1 MRRGALVDRNRLFA
15 ALGTLLLAGP
25 ALAALP
31 EYTFQLQ
38 ARTNML
44 GNASGAYNLEPG
56 ALLSGSYTLP
66 LTKDR
71 RVGFTLAITPEG
83 APSLWY
89 GVEGKGERIYT
100 LPSIGVDARMGDPSL
115 DSRGNVVF
123 AVTGADSNADN
134 GIYLLNVDDPKQV
147 RVIREPL
154 GSSSWSSLVLNEA
167 QQFAARV
174 RVGIGNAYTL
184 YTPREGRYEVTLIAT
199 DRELDAASPYTYL
212 YSPNLNDLGQI
223 VAAVDLQPYSTE
235 WFQELRVWKPDGTSH
250 LLAESRGRNPSSSIF
265 RFASVQPA
273 LNNHGQVAF
282 LATVLDASKQKS
294 TALLLWNGAELKTLA
309 QDGQGDIKALES
321 FPPDINDQGLV
332 VFRAFRADGLRAVWV
347 SDGSSLKPVVTEHD
361 ELPSDLG
368 LARVDQE
375 TPSNPVFGGSPM
387 INSRGDV
394 SFCAGLAPPKD
405 DQEEWGSA
413 IYVAQSS
420 FAPPG
425 ESDGGV
431 DPDAGTEPD
440 GGGNPPSD
448 AGTEPDGGTHAP
460 DAGSGNPDP
469 GEPGSPSG
477 CGCQA
482 AASAALWPWALVG
495 LLRLAR
501 SRRARRQDGSRLD

>member
-1 MRRGALVDRNRLFA
+1 MKRSALVDRKSLFA

-25 ALAALP
+25 ALAELP
-31 EYTFQLQ
+31 RYTFQLQ
-38 ARTNML
+38 ARSNMV
-44 GNASGAYNLEPG
+44 GNSSGAYNLEPG
-56 ALLSGSYTLP
+56 ALLPGSYTLP

-71 RVGFTLAITPEG
+71 RVGFTLTFTPEG
-83 APSLWY
+83 SPSLWY

-100 LPSIGVDARMGDPSL
+100 LPSMGEDARMGDPSL
-115 DSRGNVVF
+115 DSQGNVVF
-123 AVTGADSNADN
+123 AVTGANDNTNN

-154 GSSSWSSLVLNEA
+154 GASSWSSLVLNEA
-167 QQFAARV
+167 QQFAART
-174 RVGIGNAYTL
+174 RVGIGNAYAL

-199 DRELDAASPYTYL
+199 DRDLDAASPYTYL

-223 VAAVDLQPYSTE
+223 VAAVDLQPATKE
-235 WFQELRVWKPDGTSH
+235 WFQELRVWNPEGTSH
-250 LLAESRGRNPSSSIF
+250 LIAESRGRNPSSSIY

-273 LNNHGQVAF
+273 LNNHGQIAF
-282 LATVLDASKQKS
+282 LALVRDAAEKQS
-294 TALLLWNGAELKTLA
+294 TALFLWDGDELKTLA
-309 QDGQGDIKALES
+309 QEGQGDIKELEI

-347 SDGSSLKPVVTEHD
+347 SDGETLEPVVTEHD
-361 ELPSDLG
+361 ILPSDLG
-368 LARVDQE
+368 PARVDQE
-375 TPSNPVFGGSPM
+375 TPSNPVFGGAPM
-387 INSRGDV
+387 INSRGDI

-420 FAPPG
+420 FTPPA

-431 DPDAGTEPD
+431 EPDAGTVPD
-440 GGGNPPSD
+440 GGD
-448 AGTEPDGGTHAP
+448 APDGGTQAP
-460 DAGSGNPDP
+460 DAGSDNPAP
-469 GEPGSPSG
+469 GGPGSPGG
-477 CGCQA
+477 CGCHA
-482 AASAALWPWALVG
+482 VASAALWPWALVG

>member
-1 MRRGALVDRNRLFA
+1 MKHRALVDRNPLFA
-15 ALGTLLLAGP
+15 ALGTLLLAAP

-31 EYTFQLQ
+31 EYTFLLQ
-38 ARTNML
+38 ARTNMV
-44 GNASGAYNLEPG
+44 GNGSGAYNLEPG

-66 LTKDR
+66 ITKDR

-83 APSLWY
+83 SPSLWY

-100 LPSIGVDARMGDPSL
+100 LPSTDPDVRMGDPSL

-123 AVTGADSNADN
+123 AVTGASVDTTEN

-154 GSSSWSSLVLNEA
+154 GASYWSSLVLNEA
-167 QQFAARV
+167 QQFAARA
-174 RVGIGNAYTL
+174 RVGNGNAYAL
-184 YTPREGRYEVTLIAT
+184 YTPREGRYEATLLAK
-199 DRELDAASPYTYL
+199 DRTLDAASPYTYL
-212 YSPNLNDLGQI
+212 YSPNLNDLGQL
-223 VAAVDLQPYSTE
+223 VAAVDLQSYTTE
-235 WFQELRVWKPDGTSH
+235 WFQELRVWNPDGTSH
-250 LLAESRGRNPSSSIF
+250 LIAESRGRDSSSSIY

-273 LNNHGQVAF
+273 LNNQGQVAF
-282 LATVLDASKQKS
+282 LASLRDASGKQS
-294 TALLLWNGAELKTLA
+294 TALFLWDGAELKTLA
-309 QDGQGDIKALES
+309 QDGQGDIKELEL

-347 SDGSSLKPVVTEHD
+347 SDGASLKPVVTEHD
-361 ELPSDLG
+361 LLPSDLG
-368 LARVDQE
+368 SARVDQE
-375 TPSNPVFGGSPM
+375 TPSNPVFGGAPM
-387 INSRGDV
+387 INDRGDI

-420 FAPPG
+420 FVPPG

-431 DPDAGTEPD
+431 E
-440 GGGNPPSD
+440 
-448 AGTEPDGGTHAP
+448 P
-460 DAGSGNPDP
+460 DAGSGNPAP
-469 GEPGSPSG
+469 SEPGSPSG

-482 AASAALWPWALVG
+482 AASAALWPWALLG

-501 SRRARRQDGSRLD
+501 SRRAQSQ